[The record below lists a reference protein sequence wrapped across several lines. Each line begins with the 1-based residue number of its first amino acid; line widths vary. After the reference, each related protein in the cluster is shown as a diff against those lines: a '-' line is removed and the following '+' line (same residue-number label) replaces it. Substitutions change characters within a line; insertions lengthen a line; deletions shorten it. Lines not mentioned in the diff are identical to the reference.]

1 MLAIL
6 ACMLG
11 TSIGVR
17 AEKVPEA
24 AGRWT
29 FDNVDDLLATSE
41 GNLTLTPATIGTKSI
56 TLVGTPNEA
65 SISTTDG
72 PLSKNKA
79 ILLPKNS
86 ALMVARNAEAATEN
100 YTIMMD
106 IKVDNAAVY
115 DALLQTNK
123 ANTND
128 GDIFINKN
136 KIGINTGGLGY
147 NGTILDATWYRIM
160 LINRDGSFN
169 VYVDGKLISTSTSR
183 QSCWEIDP
191 WGFYLFCDE
200 DGETNDTYVAEVA
213 FWETA
218 LTEEQITAVG
228 GIDRDEYLTVSTE
241 NVMKFN
247 DLDFIVTV
255 NTNTNVTFTLPEW
268 VEAVDVTPFS
278 GEKDYAF
285 RFKEMTEAGSRKGS
299 IIVKGGSLEAVE
311 IPVTQVCMGNEVP
324 EAAGCWTFDNA
335 ASLLAGTGTATLK
348 AAVKGAQ
355 GPEIA
360 ADPATAGIV
369 PVDGPTEKNGA
380 VGMPVEAYLQLT
392 TNLGLSE
399 TKNYTI
405 MLDVKPETLGGYH
418 ALFQTDPTNQTDG
431 SFFIKN
437 GAIGLNNS
445 GLGYKGSMMEDT
457 WHRIVFVVKDGFAF
471 SYLDGEGVGSSTS
484 ANTIW
489 TLKPEALFFADNN
502 DEDGYNSVA
511 EIRFWGMPLTQEHVK
526 QLGTVKQTGTDEPR
540 PDPIRF
546 WTFHNPS
553 HLLAGSGIATTIP
566 TV

>member
-1 MLAIL
+1 MKKTTTLMLAIL

-183 QSCWEIDP
+183 QSCWEGSCT
-191 WGFYLFCDE
+191 GF
-200 DGETNDTYVAEVA
+200 
-213 FWETA
+213 
-218 LTEEQITAVG
+218 
-228 GIDRDEYLTVSTE
+228 
-241 NVMKFN
+241 
-247 DLDFIVTV
+247 
-255 NTNTNVTFTLPEW
+255 
-268 VEAVDVTPFS
+268 
-278 GEKDYAF
+278 
-285 RFKEMTEAGSRKGS
+285 
-299 IIVKGGSLEAVE
+299 
-311 IPVTQVCMGNEVP
+311 PVRQH
-324 EAAGCWTFDNA
+324 
-335 ASLLAGTGTATLK
+335 
-348 AAVKGAQ
+348 
-355 GPEIA
+355 I
-360 ADPATAGIV
+360 
-369 PVDGPTEKNGA
+369 
-380 VGMPVEAYLQLT
+380 
-392 TNLGLSE
+392 
-399 TKNYTI
+399 
-405 MLDVKPETLGGYH
+405 GY
-418 ALFQTDPTNQTDG
+418 
-431 SFFIKN
+431 S
-437 GAIGLNNS
+437 
-445 GLGYKGSMMEDT
+445 
-457 WHRIVFVVKDGFAF
+457 
-471 SYLDGEGVGSSTS
+471 
-484 ANTIW
+484 
-489 TLKPEALFFADNN
+489 LFF
-502 DEDGYNSVA
+502 
-511 EIRFWGMPLTQEHVK
+511 
-526 QLGTVKQTGTDEPR
+526 
-540 PDPIRF
+540 
-546 WTFHNPS
+546 
-553 HLLAGSGIATTIP
+553 LL
-566 TV
+566 